1 MAANKAVTINVFKF
15 RRYIKLFDPT
25 KCSIEALSHNEA
37 KWTKTIDDLYT
48 EILNAAAEVVTNFG
62 VDQAD
67 TTLVESMLDA
77 IENEYREYFVKLRAK
92 LYHDYKGAMVIA
104 KKDVDVDTSAQS
116 IQCEPHSH
124 DSKATA
130 ANIAHTVYERAG
142 IESIQRDLQMV
153 GNNGQ
158 VDVAIMELYPSAM
171 EDNAAVQIASDL
183 SFSVQMEAGNPVQF
197 TTECRDFVTR
207 YTRVYNAA
215 TAKLHSYS
223 YRLYECEEVRGQLSE
238 VEEVLYSN
246 ATISS
251 RDKDNFIKRD
261 FRYHRNEG

>member
-25 KCSIEALSHNEA
+25 KCSIEVLSLNET
-37 KWTKTIDDLYT
+37 KWTKTIDDLYN

-77 IENEYREYFVKLRAK
+77 IEDEYREYFVKFRAK
-92 LYHDYKGAMVIA
+92 LNHDYKGSKVIA

-116 IQCEPHSH
+116 IQCEPHSR

-130 ANIAHTVYERAG
+130 ANIAHSVYEHAG
-142 IESIQRDLQMV
+142 IESSQHGLQMV

-183 SFSVQMEAGNPVQF
+183 SFSVQMEAVNPEQF
-197 TTECRDFVTR
+197 TTEGRDIVTR
-207 YTRVYNAA
+207 YTRVCNATA
-215 TAKLHSYS
+215 AKLHTYG
-223 YRLYECEEVRGQLSE
+223 YFLCECEEVRNQQDQQDEADNVYNS
-238 VEEVLYSN
+238 
-246 ATISS
+246 ATIGSME
-251 RDKDNFIKRD
+251 KVNFHNK
-261 FRYHRNEG
+261 FQYHGG